1 MDAMRAMTRL
11 NAEELQLGAKLYAE
25 KLNKAKGPVR
35 FIVPLRGWS
44 SIDMEGMILYD
55 PQEDRIF
62 VEELRRHLKPE
73 VKIVEVNCNLEDPEF
88 ARALVENFEEIFKE
102 VKE

>member
-1 MDAMRAMTRL
+1 MTRL

-62 VEELRRHLKPE
+62 VEELRRDLKPE